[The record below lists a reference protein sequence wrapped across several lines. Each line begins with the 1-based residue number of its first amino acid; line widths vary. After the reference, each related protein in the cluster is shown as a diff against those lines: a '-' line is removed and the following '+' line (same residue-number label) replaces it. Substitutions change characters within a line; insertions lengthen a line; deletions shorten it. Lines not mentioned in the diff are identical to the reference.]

1 MQTVAINAFR
11 PNEQRILVTDREKE
25 VLEMISLGFSTD
37 EIANSL
43 YVSFETIRTH
53 RKSLLQKFQARNTAQ
68 LIRMAFEVGFLKIA

>member
-1 MQTVAINAFR
+1 MQTVAINLCR
-11 PNEQRILVTDREKE
+11 PNQRRILVTDRERE

-37 EIANSL
+37 EIASSL
-43 YVSFETIRTH
+43 YLSFETIRTH